1 MPIKRSSVALVF
13 IAVAIA
19 AAASCSDRDPAAP
32 ESDPLA
38 GLAAATR
45 GDSAPERPDSTPRGA
60 GYFVGT
66 LYGYEPGRDT
76 LETAVRIEDARVTAF
91 VRAEASGEVVA
102 GRQVATV
109 LTDAQGFFRLP
120 TLPAGEYVV
129 TFVPPSTSPYRGG
142 WTIAEAWQQSGD
154 SPWFIMLQRK

>member
-1 MPIKRSSVALVF
+1 MPIKRSSLGLVF

-19 AAASCSDRDPAAP
+19 AVACSDREPAAP
-32 ESDPLA
+32 GSDPLA
-38 GLAAATR
+38 GLTAATR
-45 GDSAPERPDSTPRGA
+45 GDTAPERPDSTPRGA
-60 GYFVGT
+60 GHFVGT

-154 SPWFIMLQRK
+154 SPWFIMLSRK